1 MEGKYNH
8 LKDEKS
14 PYLQQH
20 ASNPVDWYPWG
31 EEAFN
36 LAKTLNKL
44 VMVSIG
50 YSTCHWC
57 HVMER
62 ESFSRER
69 IGKVLNDSF
78 VCIKVDREERPDLDA
93 FLIDFSIKTT
103 GSAGWP
109 LNVIMTHEK
118 KPLLAFTYLPP
129 ESRGQNLGLYQ
140 LATGIAESW
149 KNDPSELL
157 NRAEETSSNITN
169 FLKNEPTY
177 SQYIPSTTYAQ
188 LEKIYDSYYGGFS
201 RGTKFPSPHNLMFLA
216 SYYHSTGNG
225 NALSMAEHTAGAMR
239 MGGIYDHAG
248 YGIHR
253 YATDTGWKIPH
264 FEKML
269 YDQAS
274 MILAL
279 SDLYLVTGKNEYHEM
294 IREFFH
300 FLRANMK
307 SDSGGYYTAMDA
319 DSEGIEGKYY
329 TWTQSEID
337 EIIKEKAEKFS
348 RIFNIMDSGNYSD
361 EARGESTGRNILY
374 LDNEASSVD
383 SFVKD
388 GFFWLD
394 PETRRELSLLEE
406 VRKDRIPPLTDTK
419 VCSDLNGFLLFS
431 VCSAYSA
438 TLDPEFLKIADEL
451 ARYLMGISN
460 NGNLP
465 HIKYHDGKIIDGFFS
480 DYSFV
485 SLGLTAYSGL
495 IPDNSIISRVKDLMN
510 TAAEKAEKDISENNA
525 KGYGMFLGAW
535 NSQEDSAMPS
545 PFSAYE
551 RVQIYL
557 RTLGIETESANVTP
571 EEFEGSI
578 ARYPAYFTFRVQ
590 NQILRDH
597 IYLIKKNG
605 LTAEESENV
614 LKMLREK
621 GIADQILFSNAG
633 SNGENYSLC
642 TGSACV
648 LENSPIEK
656 ILGYIWDRHN
666 KGD

>member
-1 MEGKYNH
+1 MEVRFNH
-8 LKDEKS
+8 LKNEKS

-31 EEAFN
+31 DEAFN
-36 LAKTLNKL
+36 RAKTLNKL
-44 VMVSIG
+44 VLVSVG

-69 IGKVLNDSF
+69 IGTVLNDSF
-78 VCIKVDREERPDLDA
+78 VCIKVDREERPDVDA
-93 FLIDFSIKTT
+93 FLIDFSIRTT

-109 LNVIMTHEK
+109 LNVIMTQEK

-129 ESRGQNLGLYQ
+129 ESRGQNLGLFQ

-157 NRAEETSSNITN
+157 NRTEETSGNITN
-169 FLKNEPTY
+169 FLKHEPEY
-177 SQYIPSTTYAQ
+177 SQYITSTAYAQ
-188 LEKIYDSYYGGFS
+188 LEKIYDTYYGGFS

-216 SYYHSTGNG
+216 SYYHETGNN
-225 NALSMAEHTAGAMR
+225 NALSMAEHTVGAMR

-253 YATDTGWKIPH
+253 YATDIGWKIPH

-279 SDLYLVTGKNEYHEM
+279 SDLYLVTRKKEYYEI
-294 IREFFH
+294 IREFFQ
-300 FLRANMK
+300 FLRKNMK

-329 TWTQSEID
+329 TWTQKEID
-337 EIIKEKAEKFS
+337 EVLKNNSGKFS
-348 RIFNIMDSGNYSD
+348 RVFNIMDTGNYSD
-361 EARGESTGRNILY
+361 EAKGESTGRNILY

-383 SFVKD
+383 SFVRD
-388 GFFWLD
+388 GLFWLE
-394 PETRRELSLLEE
+394 PEIRKDLSLLEE
-406 VRKDRIPPLTDTK
+406 ARKYRIPPLTDTK
-419 VCSDLNGFLLFS
+419 VCSDLNGLLLYS
-431 VCSAYSA
+431 MCSAYSA
-438 TLDPEFLKIADEL
+438 TLDPDFLKASEEL
-451 ARYLMGISN
+451 AEYLMKISSD
-460 NGNLP
+460 GKLP
-465 HIKYHDGKIIDGFFS
+465 HIRYNDGKTIDGFFS

-485 SLGLTAYSGL
+485 SLGLTAYSAL
-495 IPDNSIISRVKDLMN
+495 FPHNTCISRVKELMDD
-510 TAAEKAEKDISENNA
+510 TAEKAAKDISENIA
-525 KGYGMFLGAW
+525 KGYGVFLGSW

-557 RTLGIETESANVTP
+557 RTLGIEITPSNVTP
-571 EEFEGSI
+571 EEFEGNV

-590 NQILRDH
+590 NQILKDH
-597 IYLIKKNG
+597 IFLIKKNG
-605 LTAEESENV
+605 MSIDESANI

-621 GIADQILFSNAG
+621 GVPDQILFTGMDAS
-633 SNGENYSLC
+633 GEGYSLC
-642 TGSACV
+642 TGNSCV
-648 LENSPIEK
+648 MENTSIEQ
-656 ILGYIWDRHN
+656 IMEYIVDKHV
-666 KGD
+666 K